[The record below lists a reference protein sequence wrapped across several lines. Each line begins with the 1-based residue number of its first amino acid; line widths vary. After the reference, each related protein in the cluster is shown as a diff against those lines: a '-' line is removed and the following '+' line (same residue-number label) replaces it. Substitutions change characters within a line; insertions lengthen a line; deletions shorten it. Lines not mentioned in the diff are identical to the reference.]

1 MLNEV
6 GKKNGY
12 TIKGGRFVVYGA
24 ARSGFAAGG
33 LILRRGGTV
42 IIIDD
47 APGMSGE
54 RKRIAA
60 ELIAGGAII
69 LLEPSLDTRRELLRD
84 ADALIL
90 SPGVQLADE
99 LREVSAGS
107 GCEIMGEIE
116 LAWRLCPCP
125 VIAVSGSNGKTTT
138 VSLLYEFLK
147 AAGFTVHLVGNVGS
161 SYDAADASGY
171 FIGERK
177 ILFTGEVGV
186 PFCERIDAI
195 SPGDIVVVE
204 VSSYQLESVV
214 DFHPVIAVLLN
225 IVEDHL
231 VRHGDMG
238 GYIAAKG
245 RLLANQDAGDT
256 AVLNVDDP
264 TVTEAY
270 KIGGGSGHIIG
281 FSLNDENADAYYR
294 DGFVYI
300 KVDDDPALLLKRE
313 EFSLPGDHNIENL
326 MASALA
332 ARAAGAGLDE
342 IRRVAR
348 EFRGVEHRIE
358 WVGEFNGVNVYNDSK
373 GTNPDSTIKALAA
386 FDRPVVLILGGH
398 EKGSDFTPLY
408 EIMPDKVRHALI
420 IGSTSERLDNELGAR
435 GFKNRFVA
443 GDIAGALD
451 WIKLNGTKGD
461 ILLLSPASA
470 SFDQYE
476 SYEERGKVFKILT
489 KEKLAGK

>member
-12 TIKGGRFVVYGA
+12 SIKGKRFIVYGA
-24 ARSGFAAGG
+24 ARSGFAAAGV
-33 LILRRGGTV
+33 ILRRGGTA

-47 APGMSGE
+47 ASKMSGE
-54 RKRIAA
+54 RKRIAG
-60 ELIAGGAII
+60 ELIADGGII
-69 LLEPSLDTRRELLRD
+69 LLGPSLETKRELLRD
-84 ADALIL
+84 ADTLIL

-107 GCEIMGEIE
+107 GCEIMGELG
-116 LAWRLCPCP
+116 LAARLCPCP
-125 VIAVSGSNGKTTT
+125 IIAISGSNGKTTT
-138 VSLLYEFLK
+138 VSLLFEFLK
-147 AAGFTVHLVGNVGS
+147 AAGFRTHLVGNVGS

-171 FIGERK
+171 FIGEK
-177 ILFTGEVGV
+177 KVLFAGEVGV
-186 PFCERIDAI
+186 PFCERLDAI
-195 SPGDIVVVE
+195 NQGDIVVAE
-204 VSSYQLESVV
+204 VSSYQLESAA
-214 DFHPVIAVLLN
+214 DFHPGIAVLLN

-231 VRHGDMG
+231 ARHGDMD

-245 RLLANQDAGDT
+245 RMMANQGTGDT
-256 AVLNVDDP
+256 TVLNVDDP
-264 TVTEAY
+264 LVMEAY
-270 KIGGGSGHIIG
+270 KVGGGSGDIIS
-281 FSLNDENADAYYR
+281 FSLHDENADAYSR
-294 DGFVYI
+294 DGIVYI

-326 MASALA
+326 MAAALA
-332 ARAAGAGLDE
+332 ARAAGAGLDG

-373 GTNPDSTIKALAA
+373 ATNPDSTIKALAA
-386 FDRPVVLILGGH
+386 FDQPVVLILGGY

-408 EIMPDKVRHALI
+408 EILPDNVRHMLI
-420 IGSTSERLDNELGAR
+420 IGSTSERLDHELGAR
-435 GFKNRFVA
+435 GIGNRTVA
-443 GDIAGALD
+443 GDLAAALD
-451 WIKLNGTKGD
+451 WIKSNGTSGD

-476 SYEERGKVFKILT
+476 SYEERGRVFKKLT